1 MGMSAGTSHPS
12 ARNAE
17 ATAKR
22 AGDSHWVDRL
32 ARLGLA
38 ARGLI
43 YVMVG
48 YFALQIAFGHSSRQA
63 SRNGAFHAIASKSW
77 GPALLWLLAIGFFGY
92 ALWRLT
98 EAIWGHSDEDSGA
111 KKAGKRA
118 FSLFRA
124 VVYAFAGYSAA
135 SLAMGGNSGSGGGGS
150 NKQAQSGTA
159 RLLKESYGVP
169 LVIIIG
175 IAFIV
180 GGAIL
185 AYRGYKTKFEKKLK
199 TEQMSERTRKIVEKV
214 GMFGMIAR
222 GTVAAL
228 IGIFLIE
235 AAVTFDPKKAKGLD
249 GSLRT
254 LAQSG
259 WGKFLLVL
267 VALGL
272 IAFGIY
278 SFAEARYRRT
288 GKEKDG
294 SGSSGSASADGGG
307 QGRHLREGYA
317 PSGIGARASR
327 LTNSLR
333 HH

>member
-1 MGMSAGTSHPS
+1 MGPSAGTSHHPS
-12 ARNAE
+12 AHEAE

-43 YVMVG
+43 YLMVG
-48 YFALQIAFGHSSRQA
+48 YFALQIAFGHSSRRA
-63 SRNGAFHAIASKSW
+63 SRNGAFHAIAEKSW
-77 GPALLWLLAIGFFGY
+77 GPALLWVMALGFFGY

-98 EAIWGHSDEDSGA
+98 EAIWGHADEDSTA
-111 KKAGKRA
+111 KKVGKRL

-124 VVYAFAGYSAA
+124 VVYAFIGYSAA
-135 SLAMGGNSGSGGGGS
+135 SLASGSGGGSGGGGS

-159 RLLKESYGVP
+159 HLLKQSWGVP
-169 LVIIIG
+169 LLVAIG
-175 IAFIV
+175 AAFII

-185 AYRGYKTKFEKKLK
+185 AYRGLKTKFEKKLK
-199 TEQMSERTRKIVEKV
+199 TEQMSERTRKVVEKV
-214 GMFGMIAR
+214 GMFGMAAR

-228 IGIFLIE
+228 IGIFLIQ
-235 AAVTFDPKKAKGLD
+235 AALTFDPKKAKGLD

-254 LAQSG
+254 LAQTG
-259 WGKFLLVL
+259 WGKFVLVI

-272 IAFGIY
+272 VAFGVY

-288 GKEKDG
+288 GKEKG
-294 SGSSGSASADGGG
+294 GSGSASGGGYASSSGSSGASGVG
-307 QGRHLREGYA
+307 
-317 PSGIGARASR
+317 SRAG
-327 LTNSLR
+327 
-333 HH
+333 

>member
-1 MGMSAGTSHPS
+1 MGLGAGTSHHT
-12 ARNAE
+12 NQAE
-17 ATAKR
+17 AAAKR
-22 AGDSHWVDRL
+22 AGDSHWIDRL

-77 GPALLWLLAIGFFGY
+77 GPALLWVLAIGFFGY

-98 EAIWGHSDEDSGA
+98 EAVWGHADEDSTA
-111 KKAGKRA
+111 KKVGKRL

-135 SLAMGGNSGSGGGGS
+135 SLAMGGGGGGSSGGGS
-150 NKQAQSGTA
+150 NKAAQTGTA
-159 RLLKESYGVP
+159 HLLKQSYGVP
-169 LVIIIG
+169 LVVIIG

-180 GGAIL
+180 GGAAL
-185 AYRGYKTKFEKKLK
+185 AYRGIKTKFEKKLK
-199 TEQMSERTRKIVEKV
+199 TEQMSERVRKIVEKV
-214 GMFGMIAR
+214 GMFGMVAR
-222 GTVAAL
+222 GAVAAL

-235 AAVTFDPKKAKGLD
+235 AALTFDPKKAKGLD

-259 WGKFLLVL
+259 WGKFVLVL

-272 IAFGIY
+272 IAFGLY
-278 SFAEARYRRT
+278 SFAESRYRRT

-294 SGSSGSASADGGG
+294 SGSTGETGHDGGH
-307 QGRHLREGYA
+307 GRHFREGYA
-317 PSGIGARASR
+317 SSGIGARAGR
-327 LTNSLR
+327 LTNALR
-333 HH
+333 RN